1 MSDLSASSLDGEAI
15 AKNEV
20 VKQLLE
26 HIISLKLVSLV
37 MHGYILHLL
46 E

>member
-1 MSDLSASSLDGEAI
+1 MSDLSSASLDGEPLV
-15 AKNEV
+15 KNEV

-26 HIISLKLVSLV
+26 HIISLKVVSVCMLGLGEV
-37 MHGYILHLL
+37 